1 MWPLSHH
8 YRFGSNSFETTI
20 SSSILCGECQT
31 FTCGVI
37 GNPSILKNLDR
48 SFITNS
54 PTWTPFVVYV
64 SMFLF
69 CIFFFFSYRNNSIS
83 NLFPRYELVFIVFI
97 FRSSDLATQDKITCN
112 WHRLKLDLANRY
124 VPTIKCLFYYIF
136 SRFVLLIF
144 FIQVLTKNIFEWFE
158 IK

>member
-8 YRFGSNSFETTI
+8 CRFGSNSFETTI

-31 FTCGVI
+31 FICGVI

-69 CIFFFFSYRNNSIS
+69 CHFFFSYRNNSIS

-124 VPTIKCLFYYIF
+124 VPTIKCFI
-136 SRFVLLIF
+136 LLYF
-144 FIQVLTKNIFEWFE
+144 F
-158 IK
+158 